1 MDQLYGDALT
11 VFEPAPPVD
20 APHGRLL
27 MAGHQRLPSTDPAS
41 PPSRILP
48 PGHPLGNTFSVGPDA
63 RRELRDAAAEVIGFS
78 VGDRVQCCFRRYEG
92 TLATVVR
99 INPADKEIGITLNN
113 DEHRI
118 LWCAPSELSSTPD
131 RSYKAPRSPAR
142 RRTVGR
148 APEAAR

>member
-1 MDQLYGDALT
+1 MSTNAARAESRGTTDQLYGDALT

-63 RRELRDAAAEVIGFS
+63 RRELRDAAAEAMSPV
-78 VGDRVQCCFRRYEG
+78 RVSGPCGAWRRRMG
-92 TLATVVR
+92 KRAG
-99 INPADKEIGITLNN
+99 A
-113 DEHRI
+113 RI
-118 LWCAPSELSSTPD
+118 LAGLSALPVQGRLPPSLSTMSETP
-131 RSYKAPRSPAR
+131 SASLY
-142 RRTVGR
+142 
-148 APEAAR
+148 